1 MKIDKS
7 DNEHEQWNSIF
18 FNMVILIVSSVIL
31 NSVIGYYSDLDS
43 EETRRSILK
52 KEQDYISLDMDKGT
66 RKD

>member
-7 DNEHEQWNSIF
+7 DNEHEQQNSTF